1 MRPLLD
7 QTAKVLARFA
17 ALGSIPSPCGVEQSM
32 PYRFDELID
41 LAAVQKLMESLWQTT
56 GIPVGILDLQ
66 GEVLVAT
73 GWQQICTDFHR
84 RHPELAARCRQ
95 SDQSIYD
102 RLQQSVDLDEWN
114 FVEYTCPNG
123 LIDAALP
130 IVIEGRHLATL
141 FIGQYFAVPP
151 DQEFFRAQA
160 RQFGLDEAAYL
171 AALAQV
177 PVFSREKV
185 AGMFGFHSSLVN
197 LLVSMGVQNLRLR
210 RQQRTLALS
219 EERFRS
225 LFATTPLGMALVD
238 LDGIYLQV
246 NPALCSFVGFTPD
259 DLVGTHHLNLTV
271 AADWGPE
278 LTELGRLVR
287 GEIPSLQM
295 EKRYR
300 HCNGDTVWG
309 WLSVALLQDGA
320 GQPVGFIKQV
330 IDTTERRQQQEDL
343 QRSEQSYR
351 QLYEQF
357 RVLFEGIPDPLL
369 LIAPDLRIDW
379 VNAAAMTAFG
389 SPGAELVGSYCYEV
403 FHNRLQ
409 PCEACA
415 VPTCFRLGLAQEH
428 EVATLAGDL
437 WNLRGFPIFDQA
449 GQVRQVLFYCQEVGS
464 KLQAQAEAMRA
475 SQLASLG
482 ELAAGVAHEINNP
495 LNGIINYAQILHNR
509 LVDEPKNQAV
519 TERLLREGS
528 RIAAIVGSLLAFAR
542 PQQEAKRPVALGE
555 VLRDCLTLAGVQLQK
570 EGIRLQLELPE
581 NLPRVV
587 AMPQQLQQVFLN
599 LISNARYALN
609 EKFSGAHPDKILE
622 IGGEQALLLGQ
633 SWVRLIF
640 QDYGTGIPEAI
651 LSKVLNPFFTTKPA
665 DRGTGLGLS
674 ISHGII
680 KDHGGRLQLTSS
692 PGMFTTVTIDLP
704 AETKG

>member
-1 MRPLLD
+1 
-7 QTAKVLARFA
+7 
-17 ALGSIPSPCGVEQSM
+17 M

-41 LAAVQKLMESLWQTT
+41 LAAVQTLMESLWQTT

-73 GWQQICTDFHR
+73 GWQRICTDFHR

-95 SDQSIYD
+95 SDQTIHA
-102 RLQQSVDLDEWN
+102 RLQQSTALDEWN
-114 FVEYTCPNG
+114 FVEYTCQNG

-130 IVIEGRHLATL
+130 ILIEGRHLATL
-141 FIGQYFAVPP
+141 FIGQYFDVPP
-151 DQEFFRAQA
+151 DQEFFRDQA

-171 AALAQV
+171 AALAKV
-177 PVFSREKV
+177 PVFSRETV
-185 AGMFGFHSSLVN
+185 TGMFGFHNSLVN
-197 LLVSMGVQNLRLR
+197 LLTSMGVQNLRLR

-238 LDGIYLQV
+238 LDGLYLQV
-246 NPALCSFVGFTPD
+246 NPALCSLVGFAPD
-259 DLVGTHHLNLTV
+259 DLVGTHHFNLTD
-271 AADWGPE
+271 AADLGPE
-278 LTELGRLVR
+278 LAELGRLVR
-287 GEIPSLQM
+287 GEIPSFQM

-300 HCNGDTVWG
+300 HCNGDTVWV
-309 WLSVALLQDGA
+309 WLSVALLRDGG

-330 IDTTERRQQQEDL
+330 IDTTERRQQQEAL

-369 LIAPDLRIDW
+369 LLAPDLRIDW

-389 SPGAELVGSYCYEV
+389 CPGAELVGSYCYEV

-409 PCEACA
+409 PCETCEMPA
-415 VPTCFRLGLAQEH
+415 CFRRGIIHEH
-428 EVATLAGDL
+428 QVTTLAGDL
-437 WNLRGFPIFDQA
+437 WNFRGFPIFDQA

-464 KLQAQAEAMRA
+464 RLQAQAEAIRS

-495 LNGIINYAQILHNR
+495 LNGIINYAQMLHNR
-509 LVDEPKNQAV
+509 FSADDRNREI

-542 PQQEAKRPVALGE
+542 PQKEAKRPVVLAG
-555 VLRDCLTLAGVQLQK
+555 VLRDCLTLAGVQLHKQ
-570 EGIRLQLELPE
+570 GIVLQVDLPE
-581 NLPRVV
+581 DLPRVV

-599 LISNARYALN
+599 LISNARYALC
-609 EKFSGAHPDKILE
+609 EKYPENHADKILE
-622 IGGEQALLLGQ
+622 ISGEALKLQDGL
-633 SWVRLIF
+633 WVRLTF

-651 LSKVLNPFFTTKPA
+651 RDKVLNPFFTTKPP
-665 DRGTGLGLS
+665 DCGTGLGLS
-674 ISHGII
+674 ISHGIV
-680 KDHGGRLQLTSS
+680 KDHGGKLQLSS
-692 PGMFTTVTIDLP
+692 VPGVFTAVTIDLP
-704 AETKG
+704 AQPDSGSKHAS